1 MDYTKQNKN
10 NNKLNIMARNTNK
23 RKKHDDGGK
32 NLLYVAIAIVAVA
45 IVGAFLLWPSKKH
58 YISEEQGVVREVIN
72 GNTIELTN
80 GLKVTLLGVEPST
93 KSQEFLKKNLVNQE
107 VRLIVDSSNPKKYY
121 EDASNETVS
130 AYVRTTQPAN
140 FSNVNGY
147 MIREGICGFLNSYC
161 NDSVNV
167 FTEYAKHNT
176 KPTGEVSGLIGGS
189 AGMLLSEEDLGK
201 KMSAATFLITGETEE
216 GDMIIGTGF
225 FINKNGLALTNYHV
239 LAQRANYRIF
249 ISDEE
254 GHITQDRDRPI
265 ARLITADRGDD
276 YAIFWVQLDNGEEV
290 PYLDLAKE
298 RPKRGTRVGVVGN
311 PATDS
316 GVFLATFTT
325 GQISAL
331 REEAGLIQFD
341 ASVTNGNSGGPVC
354 DYYGRVLG
362 IAKSVA
368 LKNGQQNAADLNFGV
383 DIQLV
388 REVLDKL
395 KDVKTYGGK

>member
-1 MDYTKQNKN
+1 
-10 NNKLNIMARNTNK
+10 MARNINN
-23 RKKHDDGGK
+23 RKKRDDGGK
-32 NLLYVAIAIVAVA
+32 NLLYTAIGVVAIA

-58 YISEEQGVVREVIN
+58 YINEEQGIVRRVIN

-80 GLKVTLLGVEPST
+80 GLKVTLLGVESST
-93 KSQEFLKKNLVNQE
+93 RSQDFLQNNLVNQE

-121 EDASNETVS
+121 EDASSEFVS
-130 AYVRTTQPAN
+130 AYVRTTQPAI

-167 FTEYAKHNT
+167 FTEYAKHNV
-176 KPTGEVSGLIGGS
+176 KPNGEVSGLIGSTGQ
-189 AGMLLSEEDLGK
+189 LLSEEELGK

-216 GDMIIGTGF
+216 GMIIGTGF

-265 ARLITADRGDD
+265 ARLITADRSDD

-331 REEAGLIQFD
+331 REESGLIQFD

-354 DYYGRVLG
+354 DYYGRVVG

-388 REVLDKL
+388 REVLDEL